1 MLALRTSEIRDK
13 YTGEVIGEVQEDTR
27 RDLRAKIHRAFL
39 AKGAVRRTSFEERAE
54 LGRRIAKRL
63 GERRAEL
70 EELMVREGGQPRKFA
85 RWEMDRAI
93 ASAANLER
101 RLELLKPRELPA
113 ASGRNFL
120 TREPYGV
127 VGVLPPRNTP
137 LVVPLYTMLCALG
150 AGNAVVEKP
159 SSLVPL
165 ICQRLVQ
172 IVVEAGCPTDSVQFS
187 TCPGEDAA
195 WEFIENPEVDVLVH
209 YASSPVGKD
218 NLIKMG
224 SYLARTKKT
233 LGECMLHVG
242 GRMKKYVPELAGNDP
257 FIVLESADL
266 TQAAAAGLL
275 GGFAHSG
282 QLCIAAKRFLVQRS
296 IASDFRERLVEGI
309 RRLKVGDPRDEET
322 DIGPIGKHE
331 SLDIATYQVREA
343 LERGGRLLDRGPGR
357 RPVLHPHADRV
368 REGADPG
375 EERGGEALSLD
386 RGGLCSRSF
395 LRGLRHFR
403 RGGRSGQRRPLR
415 ARRERLRRAG
425 GGVGRR
431 PGPRG
436 REGHDQRRA
445 ALQRPLAADR
455 RDPRQRTE
463 RLDRQARGDGLHQ
476 EDPSRDVKPSSDL
489 ARPLGALQQFLR
501 TEAASGVLLLAAA
514 VLALVLANSGLR
526 ETYTHA
532 IHLPLKFD
540 VGAAGHR
547 HDASFTP
554 STTGSWRSSSS
565 SWGSRSSASS

>member
-13 YTGEVIGEVQEDTR
+13 YTGEVIGEVQVDTR
-27 RDLRAKIHRAFL
+27 RDLRAKIHRAFQ
-39 AKGAVRRTSFEERAE
+39 AKGAARGTSFEKRAE
-54 LGRRIAKRL
+54 LGRRIAMRL
-63 GERRAEL
+63 TERRAEL

-165 ICQRLVQ
+165 ICQQLVQ
-172 IVVEAGCPTDSVQFS
+172 IAIEAGCPADSVQFS
-187 TCPGEDAA
+187 TCPGEDTV

-224 SYLARTKKT
+224 SYLERTKKT

-266 TQAAAAGLL
+266 TKAAAAGLL

-343 LERGGRLLDRGPGR
+343 LERGGRLLIGGR
-357 RPVLHPHADRV
+357 AEAPFFTPTLIEFEKTQILGRSEDEKPFLWTEEAFAPV
-368 REGADPG
+368 
-375 EERGGEALSLD
+375 
-386 RGGLCSRSF
+386 RSF
-395 LRGLRHFR
+395 VVFDTFEEAVSLANDGPYGLGASVF
-403 RGGRSGQRRPLR
+403 GEPAAAAAIGQ
-415 ARRERLRRAG
+415 
-425 GGVGRR
+425 
-431 PGPRG
+431 
-436 REGHDQRRA
+436 D
-445 ALQRPLAADR
+445 LAAGRVMINEGPLYGDIWLPIGGI
-455 RDPRQRTE
+455 RD
-463 RLDRQARGDGLHQ
+463 
-476 EDPSRDVKPSSDL
+476 
-489 ARPLGALQQFLR
+489 
-501 TEAASGVLLLAAA
+501 
-514 VLALVLANSGLR
+514 SGLNGSTDKLEEMAYIKR
-526 ETYTHA
+526 
-532 IHLPLKFD
+532 IHL
-540 VGAAGHR
+540 A
-547 HDASFTP
+547 T
-554 STTGSWRSSSS
+554 
-565 SWGSRSSASS
+565 